1 MNYQMQRK
9 EEIKK
14 SIDCLIKK
22 VNEAERNSNHKDAE
36 QYRNDVSF
44 LIDLLDEYR
53 GV

>member
-1 MNYQMQRK
+1 MNSQMKCK

-22 VNEAERNSNHKDAE
+22 ANEAERNSNHKDA
-36 QYRNDVSF
+36 QQHRSDVSF